1 MAALAAGLVEFESQI
16 LLRRVPTG
24 RPNQG
29 IALHSASP
37 RPFQQSHENVFLSNV
52 CVGASRML
60 MIDGGEIVEQVD
72 HATLLAKGG
81 LYARLA
87 RLHFETGAKAL
98 EQRAAE

>member
-1 MAALAAGLVEFESQI
+1 
-16 LLRRVPTG
+16 
-24 RPNQG
+24 
-29 IALHSASP
+29 
-37 RPFQQSHENVFLSNV
+37 
-52 CVGASRML
+52 ML

-87 RLHFETGAKAL
+87 RLQFETGAKAL